1 MPVLKMHMRITH
13 RLPVQVIFRNICVC
27 VCVCVYS
34 ITINEKETINLKE
47 SKEEFLEEFGGR
59 KEKEEMLQ
67 L

>member
-1 MPVLKMHMRITH
+1 M
-13 RLPVQVIFRNICVC
+13 C

>member
-13 RLPVQVIFRNICVC
+13 RLPVQVIFRNIYI
-27 VCVCVYS
+27 YS